1 MLNFVENLYIYIS
14 RKTAKYISFFS
25 QHSLMTFFVRNLI
38 NGCIF
43 NNDFKSKLDFII
55 YRFYFIIEI
64 SLFKINFLKSLNM
77 IEYGYGYI
85 NFYILDM
92 DMDIKVF

>member
-1 MLNFVENLYIYIS
+1 
-14 RKTAKYISFFS
+14 
-25 QHSLMTFFVRNLI
+25 MTFFVRNLI